1 MVALFSTTISITFML
16 KFNLI
21 SFILIRKAFLS
32 DSKEIARLSSQLGY
46 PVDVSQLEER
56 LQYISNNN
64 DHIVYVMESNHV
76 LFGWIHANVRFLIES
91 SPFVEI
97 AGLVVD
103 SAYRG
108 NGIGKQLVQACEQ
121 WAAES
126 GFTKIRVRTNQT
138 RSDAVQF
145 YNRIG
150 FTNNK
155 SQHVFDKEI

>member
-1 MVALFSTTISITFML
+1 M
-16 KFNLI
+16 
-21 SFILIRKAFLS
+21 IRKAFPG
-32 DSKEIARLSSQLGY
+32 DSQEIARLSSQLGY

-56 LQYISNNN
+56 LKYTSNHN

-76 LFGWIHANVRFLIES
+76 LLGWIHANVRFLIES
-91 SPFVEI
+91 PPFVEI

-103 SAYRG
+103 SACRG
-108 NGIGKQLVQACEQ
+108 NGIGKQLVQVCEQ

-126 GFTKIRVRTNQT
+126 EFTKIRVRTNQT

-150 FTNNK
+150 FTIKK
-155 SQHVFDKEI
+155 SQLVLDKEI